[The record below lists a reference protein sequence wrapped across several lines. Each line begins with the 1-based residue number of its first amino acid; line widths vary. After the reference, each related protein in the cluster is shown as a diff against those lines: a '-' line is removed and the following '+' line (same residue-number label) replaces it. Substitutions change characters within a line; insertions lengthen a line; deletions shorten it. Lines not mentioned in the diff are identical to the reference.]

1 MYKHSL
7 KVYDED
13 LYNAGE
19 SGVVNVGGTMG
30 ALAINLVAIAD
41 AAAFVAT
48 TVTVKQGDVE
58 TAVTEACGVFTSV
71 EKANVKAGEVIATY
85 TLPADVKTFVTAT
98 VEGETTN
105 ARVTPAYLPR

>member
-1 MYKHSL
+1 MYKNSL
-7 KVYDED
+7 KVYGED

-30 ALAINLVAIAD
+30 ALAINLVAIEDAD
-41 AAAFVAT
+41 SFTAT
-48 TVTVKQGDVE
+48 TVTVKQGDDE
-58 TAVTEACGVFTSV
+58 EAVTEACGTFTS
-71 EKANVKAGEVIATY
+71 ETKSNVKAGEVIATF
-85 TLPADVKTFVTAT
+85 TPPFDVKTFVTAT

>member
-1 MYKHSL
+1 MYKNSL
-7 KVYDED
+7 KVYGED

-30 ALAINLVAIAD
+30 ALAINLVAIEDD
-41 AAAFVAT
+41 ATFAAT
-48 TVTVKQGDVE
+48 TVTVKQGDDE
-58 TAVTEACGVFTSV
+58 EAVTEACGEFSSV